1 MNLRLQE
8 ILEERKNKLPVVS
21 PAIQDIHNRTV
32 RTITNKIAGE
42 KEFVNKVGKYYPKG
56 SLYHVHYTN
65 DKRTYYMTGGE
76 HNERTKLLF
85 RTNIFDNDFDYYNIL
100 NKQENLNIES
110 KITPPTEQD
119 YKIGKMTRYF
129 AKKSNGSNSPVVEVS
144 EEDFD
149 SSPLYTYVSL
159 EWYIKGDKNIVFR
172 INKDNV
178 SLAAQTIPNISKIL
192 PDYQY
197 YRSDKVLSAKEEV
210 LERLGKSSEQNEV
223 QETTTTTQTTTQTTT
238 TSNTQ
243 DSTPYYTGAPP
254 GVTSGGA
261 GGGSY

>member
-1 MNLRLQE
+1 MNLRLQQ
-8 ILEERKNKLPVVS
+8 ILEERKNKLSIIS
-21 PAIQDIHNRTV
+21 PAIKDIHDRTV
-32 RTITNKIAGE
+32 RAVKNKVAGE

-76 HNERTKLLF
+76 HTEKTKLLF
-85 RTNIFDNDFDYYNIL
+85 RTNIFDNDFDCYNIL
-100 NKQENLNIES
+100 NKQENLSIES
-110 KITPPTEQD
+110 KVTLPTEQD
-119 YKIGKMTRYF
+119 YKIGKITRYF
-129 AKKSNGSNSPVVEVS
+129 AKKSNGSKSPIIEVS

-159 EWYIKGDKNIVFR
+159 EWYIKGDKKIVFR

-197 YRSDKVLSAKEEV
+197 YRSDKVLSAREEV
-210 LERLGKSSEQNEV
+210 LERLGKTSEQGEAQ
-223 QETTTTTQTTTQTTT
+223 QETTTTTQTTTAPKT
-238 TSNTQ
+238 NTQ
-243 DSTPYYTGAPP
+243 QSAPTGPPP
-254 GVTSGGA
+254 GVVTGGA

>member
-8 ILEERKNKLPVVS
+8 ILQQRKNKLSVVS
-21 PAIQDIHNRTV
+21 PAVQDIHNRTV
-32 RTITNKIAGE
+32 RAIKNKIAGE

-65 DKRTYYMTGGE
+65 DKRAHYMTGGE

-110 KITPPTEQD
+110 KVTLPTEQD
-119 YKIGKMTRYF
+119 YKVGKMTRYF

-197 YRSDKVLSAKEEV
+197 YRSDKVLSAREEV

-223 QETTTTTQTTTQTTT
+223 QETTTTTQTKTNTQQSVPSKAPADVYTGGAGAG
-238 TSNTQ
+238 SNT
-243 DSTPYYTGAPP
+243 
-254 GVTSGGA
+254 